1 MSRSERTVIDG
12 DGKPPA
18 PEPQPWIIRWKSR
31 ARRIRN
37 EAGIY
42 LVRGAA
48 TAIGGSIVIY
58 TSTWLSLR

>member
-1 MSRSERTVIDG
+1 MSRTERTVINAS
-12 DGKPPA
+12 GKPPA
-18 PEPQPWIIRWKSR
+18 PEPQPWITRLKSR

-58 TSTWLSLR
+58 ISTWLSLR